1 MEEIRFSS
9 FTAMGER
16 KEEGKEEA
24 SYEHQKEEGK
34 AEDQKR
40 LISVAGMV
48 GESRVCLCIHKKIIL
63 CLPTQVFPP
72 WMSSPPSISSVRHI
86 FTKPVPWAI

>member
-16 KEEGKEEA
+16 KEEGKEEGI
-24 SYEHQKEEGK
+24 YEHQKEEGE

-40 LISVAGMV
+40 LISVARMV
-48 GESRVCLCIHKKIIL
+48 EESRVCLCISIHKK
-63 CLPTQVFPP
+63 
-72 WMSSPPSISSVRHI
+72 
-86 FTKPVPWAI
+86 